1 MKQILLFL
9 FVTFFFLNAT
19 AQTEECGTKIPEN
32 TTFEM
37 ASPYGLINEVEVIES
52 FVQKH
57 IPLALHIV
65 QTTNGTGGLSGTI
78 LNQALTLLDAAYIQ
92 ANIDFYQYSL
102 DYINNDNYY
111 NIDNQIEEDAIRQIN
126 VIPNAINVYFVNGF
140 GSTAGLSS
148 FTFSP
153 IQGIIIK
160 NSAATGSTF
169 PHEIGH
175 YFNLFHTHQTGI
187 FTGSGWTNYEKKENI
202 VRELESPC
210 FNANRRGDLLIDTE
224 ADHNLLD
231 IGGNSHVNNNC
242 EYAPFKTFVDD
253 CGNSNYSPN
262 VRNIMSYSLWACRD
276 EFTLQQIWRMHYTIE
291 NQRSELIPLRVT
303 LKNIYNNELTG
314 TYLKVDNTN
323 YVSGS
328 IVPLV
333 YDGSYNIGTVQQKLQ
348 SNAIQHHDWNQ
359 LYHDFYISRLV
370 TVGESK
376 NLQDARFHD
385 IRPIKIYSKVDG
397 IPIGNFEFKDK
408 WFIESNGTQPGNWK
422 SYSGEFTPGSGNFVN
437 YGGLFLD
444 EEGENSYKIKFP
456 SINQIQT
463 QQGIRSGYFLGW
475 STNNVDILTPNNIV
489 NGYYESPVIFQQAN
503 SEMAGNYKG
512 SLISNNSNA
521 YDNNS
526 QRKIVST
533 ESFDHHVYESMGSIW
548 YEKRNKDTGEWQLAN
563 GGLALSTHGKCP
575 SITQAGD
582 NNIVI
587 VFQEKN
593 SGESDENS
601 HLRLMLFDEYE
612 LKDEVLLTHNP
623 AQLYSDPVNPV
634 LTWSWN
640 GFGNRLFIVWEEN
653 LESYGITKGLYYEF
667 AELLSQSDAGG
678 IFDEINLL
686 DWDPF
691 PNTGGISNTPSL
703 GATINMNPMIFH
715 LVWEENNQIYYY
727 KYSSQD
733 GAPFSLS
740 TKKNLSVNS
749 GYIKNYLPT
758 LAILND
764 DLARIAWI
772 GERTDVEEERIEKEN
787 AAGTTIKRAV
797 FRGINNDNYFWNF
810 GSQITSASLQRTKD
824 NYYYI
829 AWCGTGGTLL
839 VSNYTQLS
847 KTETISD
854 DGNKVQISSG
864 ENRDKTYAMLFK
876 NTETPYSFDLSNN
889 LKSYFPSA
897 KIKANELVNTGREGV
912 VRKDSAYF
920 YYTIGDVSVDE
931 ASIKF
936 KEFSEGTILNSN
948 SDVLSYLETESFE
961 LNNTSDFYYS
971 VQYGIS
977 ASAVNTLSGNDNI
990 IFKVKLVDSNTNEL
1004 ISTFD
1009 NVVYT
1014 LESLH
1019 PYNSTKYKVNTSGIG
1034 NRTVKLILSIEDNA
1048 GCIYAVSDIHDG
1060 SSILPKAVET
1070 EIGLGGKYEITDYD
1084 ISQNYP
1090 NPFTPSTTIRYQIPQ
1105 DGMVTLKV
1113 YDILGREVKTLVNEV
1128 KTKGRYEVNFDASN
1142 LASGLYIYEIKS
1154 GSYKASKKM
1163 T

>member
-1 MKQILLFL
+1 
-9 FVTFFFLNAT
+9 
-19 AQTEECGTKIPEN
+19 
-32 TTFEM
+32 M

-65 QTTNGTGGLSGTI
+65 QRTNGTGGLSGTV
-78 LNQALTLLDAAYIQ
+78 LNQTLTLLDAAYIQ
-92 ANIDFYQYSL
+92 ANIDFYKYSL
-102 DYINNDNYY
+102 DYINNDIYY
-111 NIDNQIEEDAIRQIN
+111 YIDNQEEEDALREIN
-126 VIPNAINVYFVNGF
+126 VVPNAINVYFVNGF
-140 GSTAGLSS
+140 GYAGLSS
-148 FTFSP
+148 FTFNQV
-153 IQGIIIK
+153 QGIIIK
-160 NSAATGSTF
+160 NSAATASTF

-512 SLISNNSNA
+512 IQLSNNPNA
-521 YDNNS
+521 YANNS
-526 QRKIVST
+526 QRKFIRSKYDGK
-533 ESFDHHVYESMGSIW
+533 FHAVYSSMGKIW
-548 YEKRNKDTGEWQLAN
+548 YETKTGEEDWVIMNNVNPIVSAEAKN
-563 GGLALSTHGKCP
+563 P
-575 SITQAGD
+575 SIVYLEPNYVAICYQENFGGNSSLRAVVY
-582 NNIVI
+582 NYSSNQIV
-587 VFQEKN
+587 
-593 SGESDENS
+593 GEP
-601 HLRLMLFDEYE
+601 Y
-612 LKDEVLLTHNP
+612 
-623 AQLYSDPVNPV
+623 
-634 LTWSWN
+634 
-640 GFGNRLFIVWEEN
+640 N
-653 LESYGITKGLYYEF
+653 LESSIDSYSLDNPIAVEFYNGQSEHMSYLLFVYKAFNSSGGFGPDPGLMYSYYTYNHSTKQLTFLNWNNITVTN
-667 AELLSQSDAGG
+667 
-678 IFDEINLL
+678 IN
-686 DWDPF
+686 F
-691 PNTGGISNTPSL
+691 SNPSL
-703 GATINMNPMIFH
+703 
-715 LVWEENNQIYYY
+715 
-727 KYSSQD
+727 
-733 GAPFSLS
+733 
-740 TKKNLSVNS
+740 
-749 GYIKNYLPT
+749 
-758 LAILND
+758 
-764 DLARIAWI
+764 
-772 GERTDVEEERIEKEN
+772 
-787 AAGTTIKRAV
+787 
-797 FRGINNDNYFWNF
+797 
-810 GSQITSASLQRTKD
+810 ASCELR
-824 NYYYI
+824 NYYN
-829 AWCGTGGTLL
+829 A
-839 VSNYTQLS
+839 
-847 KTETISD
+847 
-854 DGNKVQISSG
+854 KVF
-864 ENRDKTYAMLFK
+864 YL
-876 NTETPYSFDLSNN
+876 
-889 LKSYFPSA
+889 
-897 KIKANELVNTGREGV
+897 
-912 VRKDSAYF
+912 AY
-920 YYTIGDVSVDE
+920 
-931 ASIKF
+931 
-936 KEFSEGTILNSN
+936 
-948 SDVLSYLETESFE
+948 
-961 LNNTSDFYYS
+961 
-971 VQYGIS
+971 Q
-977 ASAVNTLSGNDNI
+977 
-990 IFKVKLVDSNTNEL
+990 
-1004 ISTFD
+1004 
-1009 NVVYT
+1009 
-1014 LESLH
+1014 
-1019 PYNSTKYKVNTSGIG
+1019 
-1034 NRTVKLILSIEDNA
+1034 EDN
-1048 GCIYAVSDIHDG
+1048 
-1060 SSILPKAVET
+1060 
-1070 EIGLGGKYEITDYD
+1070 
-1084 ISQNYP
+1084 
-1090 NPFTPSTTIRYQIPQ
+1090 FTNGT
-1105 DGMVTLKV
+1105 
-1113 YDILGREVKTLVNEV
+1113 
-1128 KTKGRYEVNFDASN
+1128 
-1142 LASGLYIYEIKS
+1142 
-1154 GSYKASKKM
+1154 
-1163 T
+1163 